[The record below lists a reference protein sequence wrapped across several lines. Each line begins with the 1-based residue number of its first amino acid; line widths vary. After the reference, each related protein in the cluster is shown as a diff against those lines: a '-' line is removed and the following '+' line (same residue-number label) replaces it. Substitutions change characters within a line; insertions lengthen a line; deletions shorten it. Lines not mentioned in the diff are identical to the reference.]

1 MLAATGGMGASVAR
15 PLSASRPLVVP
26 GPGGGSIPLAVLP
39 LGVVPLPV
47 VAVDVVARAMVGVV
61 RRVVMGRVRRVVAGR
76 SGRRAARPV
85 AGRRGSG
92 GRLCYALV
100 AATGGTRRSA
110 SVGRAPPRQRRVD
123 GWAKADASGGRRR
136 RVDRGRRAVV
146 ATVAHH
152 RERASADEDRRG

>member
-47 VAVDVVARAMVGVV
+47 VAVDVVARAMVGIV
-61 RRVVMGRVRRVVAGR
+61 RRVVVGRVRRVVAGR
-76 SGRRAARPV
+76 SERRAARPV

-92 GRLCYALV
+92 GRPCHALV
-100 AATGGTRRSA
+100 AATGGTWRSA
-110 SVGRAPPRQRRVD
+110 SAGRARSRQRGMDV
-123 GWAKADASGGRRR
+123 WTKARASGGRRR
-136 RVDRGRRAVV
+136 RVDRVRRGVV
-146 ATVAHH
+146 AT
-152 RERASADEDRRG
+152 